1 MTVVVCPK
9 CASPNTLSA
18 ETCLRCGAS
27 LKADAVA
34 SEGRVNDAD
43 HDMDICK
50 TGDTIN
56 GRYEVLSLIGR
67 GGMGMVYKVRD
78 TVLEEELA
86 LKILLP
92 HFVSDAQ
99 VVERFINEV
108 RITRKIAHPNI
119 VRVHDIGSMGDCLF
133 ISMEYVNGE
142 SLRTILDRMGPKGRL
157 TVRQAVYIVTQL
169 CIALK
174 YAHRFTIH
182 RDIKPDNIMIT
193 PNNHVKLMDFGISK
207 LKDERFDTDSQEV
220 VGTPIYMAPEQIHHA
235 PNVDGRADIYSMGV
249 VLYELLTGRPPVG
262 MFRPASQVCDEVSP
276 ELDAIIMKCLE
287 PDREKRYVN
296 PGELREAL
304 RLLSESSHDGG
315 ISRGTPVPNSAS
327 DAVSHTPVPASV
339 TEALEA
345 FMKDEHLRGAFPEPP
360 GTPAHPTGATPGPGW
375 NRQGGGSP
383 LLEEFAGLSPAST
396 PAIVRQKPAFWAN
409 HVKLSVV
416 LIILGGLILAYYGVK
431 VLGHEDTTAFS
442 GEETPGE
449 DVIEGLVQSKMIAAG
464 SLVDAL
470 ELAVKDCEHDSSP
483 ANRGVL
489 EELRTKFIEEVEAR
503 IYATPFNMSKMNSAS
518 NDAVRAGQFDHNG
531 RIQAL
536 VEEVNH
542 EVAQFKFVL
551 TGVDSTQNTAV
562 FRLNNAYSAEQ
573 SATVKVG
580 DLLQNRFLVSTVG
593 LKSVFLEDTHPR
605 CAGRVLIARFMEPVA
620 AE

>member
-1 MTVVVCPK
+1 M
-9 CASPNTLSA
+9 
-18 ETCLRCGAS
+18 G
-27 LKADAVA
+27 
-34 SEGRVNDAD
+34 
-43 HDMDICK
+43 ICK
-50 TGDTIN
+50 IGDTIN
-56 GRYEVLSLIGR
+56 ERYEVLSLIGR

-92 HFVSDAQ
+92 HFVSDTQ

-119 VRVHDIGSMGDCLF
+119 VRVHDIGSMGECLF

-142 SLRTILDRMGPKGRL
+142 SLRTILDRMGPKRRL
-157 TVRQAVYIVTQL
+157 TVRQAVYIITQL

-182 RDIKPDNIMIT
+182 RDIKPDNIMVT

-207 LKDERFDTDSQEV
+207 LKDERFDTDRQEV

-235 PNVDGRADIYSMGV
+235 PDVDGRADIYSMGV

-262 MFRPASQVCDEVSP
+262 MFRPASQVCDDVSP
-276 ELDAIIMKCLE
+276 ELDSIIMRCLE
-287 PDREKRYVN
+287 PDREKRYAN

-315 ISRGTPVPNSAS
+315 ISQATPVPNSSS
-327 DAVSHTPVPASV
+327 DAIPHAPVPPSV

-345 FMKDEHLRGAFPEPP
+345 FMKDEHLRGGFGEQS
-360 GTPAHPTGATPGPGW
+360 GYRAHPVGGAGGPDW
-375 NRQGGGSP
+375 NRSGGGSP
-383 LLEEFAGLSPAST
+383 LLEEFAGLAPASV
-396 PAIVRQKPAFWAN
+396 PATVRQKKAFWAN

-416 LIILGGLILAYYGVK
+416 LILLGGLVLAYYGVK
-431 VLGHEDTTAFS
+431 LLGHEDETTIS
-442 GEETPGE
+442 GEETLGD
-449 DVIEGLVQSKMIAAG
+449 DVIDGLVHAKMSAAG

-470 ELAVKDCEHDSSP
+470 ALAIKDCEHDGSP

-489 EELRTKFIEEVEAR
+489 EELRTRFIEDVDAR

-518 NDAVRAGQFDHNG
+518 NDAVRVGQFDHNG
-531 RIQAL
+531 RIQEL
-536 VEEVNH
+536 IEKVNH

-551 TGVDSTQNTAV
+551 TSIDSTQNTAV

-573 SATVKVG
+573 SVTVKVG
-580 DLLQNRFLVSTVG
+580 DLLQNRFLVTSLG

-605 CAGRVLIARFMEPVA
+605 CAGRVLIARFMEPVT